1 MVRDFNGRATLE
13 QAEEA
18 LRLVQRLDPPGVGAR
33 DLRECLLL
41 QLTPEIPCHDVLHTL
56 ISQHFDDLEHNRLP
70 AIEKK
75 TGIPIEKIKEALEHL
90 RRLNLRPGAAFES
103 DNSHY
108 VDSRPDRRAQRARW
122 L

>member
-1 MVRDFNGRATLE
+1 MVRATLE

-41 QLTPEIPCHDVLHTL
+41 QLTPEIPCHDVLQIL

-75 TGIPIEKIKEALEHL
+75 TGISLEKIKEALEHL
-90 RRLNLRPGAAFES
+90 RRLNLRPGAAFELGQF
-103 DNSHY
+103 
-108 VDSRPDRRAQRARW
+108 PLRRSPT
-122 L
+122 